1 MNDLTASCNELLTPL
16 FLTAGAVIHALD
28 NEQDVRKFGGLQQIL
43 LFSYTC
49 LLIGNLALVG
59 TPFLTGFYSKDVI
72 LELASAY
79 YSLSANFGLL
89 LTTFSVLTTSYYSF
103 RLLFMVF
110 HSADTQRQSLKTTN
124 LSKQSAKASHDAPW
138 VMMGVLIFLS
148 LGSIYAGWFF
158 KPMFIGLG
166 TDFWNNSLLIH
177 PQSCVA
183 VESEFLPQS
192 VKLLP
197 LGATLF
203 GGLLAYGFV
212 NFNVQK
218 SYALAS
224 GNLKHVYA
232 FLNQRWL
239 YDKLLNE
246 TIAYPS
252 FKLGFSFVKVFD
264 KGLLELLPVFGLAL
278 PRGLTRLSSKLA
290 QTQSGLIPH
299 YATLMIFTALV
310 ALTLLS
316 FENAVLFLD
325 TRIALLLASALIFI

>member
-1 MNDLTASCNELLTPL
+1 MNGHKSYGCGNELLTPL

-110 HSADTQRQSLKTTN
+110 HSADGQSLKTTN

-138 VMMGVLIFLS
+138 VMMSVLIFLS

-166 TDFWNNSLLIH
+166 TDFWNNSLHIH
-177 PQSCVA
+177 PQNCVA

-197 LGATLF
+197 LGASVF

-246 TIAYPS
+246 TIAYPC

-278 PRGLTRLSSKLA
+278 PRGLTSLSSKLA
-290 QTQSGLIPH
+290 LTQSGLIPH

-325 TRIALLLASALIFI
+325 TRIALLLASSLIFI